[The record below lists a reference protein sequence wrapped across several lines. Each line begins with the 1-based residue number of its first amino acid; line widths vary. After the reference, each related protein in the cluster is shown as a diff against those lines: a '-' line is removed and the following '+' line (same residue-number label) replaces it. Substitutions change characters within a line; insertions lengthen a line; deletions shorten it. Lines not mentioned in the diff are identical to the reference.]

1 MDASSKNDI
10 VRDQVVTIVNRK
22 ASTFFS
28 TQTTARR
35 VTSIPLGVAIVITS
49 RALIKIPATCARR
62 VRSQAI
68 LA

>member
-1 MDASSKNDI
+1 MDMDASSKNDI

-35 VTSIPLGVAIVITS
+35 VASIPLGVAIVITLSYKTTIWWKVS
-49 RALIKIPATCARR
+49 RR
-62 VRSQAI
+62 
-68 LA
+68 